1 VCETDD
7 AYTSFRHQVVS
18 ADTSRVGLT
27 KRKRTQHCAPFV
39 TFYVVHTSV
48 GLCYLLSLRT
58 KGERKEEKK
67 VHRADYRGMNHHV
80 QKMRGA
86 AVTKLAESLEEL
98 A

>member
-1 VCETDD
+1 M
-7 AYTSFRHQVVS
+7 
-18 ADTSRVGLT
+18 
-27 KRKRTQHCAPFV
+27 
-39 TFYVVHTSV
+39 
-48 GLCYLLSLRT
+48 LST
-58 KGERKEEKK
+58 IFKNKKGKERKKKK